1 MKHLRLILLLLAVC
15 FTQISFSQDL
25 AKKLESER
33 ILKSMISEIL
43 AEADTEQEAE
53 EKISRL
59 LVHDG
64 EYITKQ
70 EKVNCANE
78 YFEKCKKKLAK
89 WDAKLAAGKKV
100 YYEDAMYAANYY
112 VLGFKKICNQDYSKA
127 LEYLKLCP
135 QIPVTKMYTVA
146 LQYQLNKDKAA
157 ALAAMSFINKPSK
170 QLSDVASQY
179 GLEDVYHEKIMSL
192 IADKKQTLKRAIRS
206 KDFETLLSFIPY
218 DIPVVD
224 SLFATSNADIA
235 IAEYVKDNTSYIRK
249 IEEVED
255 FDDRNVIKIYKE
267 GDFPYGYRN
276 NGWATQKDDY
286 KDYFINKC
294 IFKHEM
300 PWALNALER
309 FDIEEIAKSYPV
321 NLQMLA
327 LTIKGKMTVGDSRGM
342 DLEYYKFYSGIVS
355 LCSEIITYQGQHDN
369 VNGSKREQDMLNCIK
384 TFKSRNI
391 LASFLVAVMVQV
403 NRYSS
408 YFTPEFKMKL
418 FNATKEIV
426 DQVPSLKNNEAL
438 PVIISSNGKVTTK
451 ENCKSNEIKKK
462 IYEPIM
468 NLILAE
474 YNKNKD
480 K

>member
-25 AKKLESER
+25 SKKWDEEKKF
-33 ILKSMISEIL
+33 KSAIEQVL

-53 EKISRL
+53 NKISSL
-59 LVHDG
+59 LEGDG

-100 YYEDAMYAANYY
+100 YYEDAVYAANYY

-224 SLFATSNADIA
+224 SLFATCDVDIA
-235 IAEYVKDNTSYIRK
+235 TAGCN

-255 FDDRNVIKIYKE
+255 FDDRNVIKIYKV
-267 GDFPYGYRN
+267 GDYDREWSN
-276 NGWATQKDDY
+276 KNDY

-300 PWALNALER
+300 PWALNTLER

-327 LTIKGKMTVGDSRGM
+327 LTIKGKMTVGDSRGV
-342 DLEYYKFYSGIVS
+342 DPEYYKFYSGIVS
-355 LCSEIITYQGQHDN
+355 LCSKIITYQGQHDN
-369 VNGSKREQDMLNCIK
+369 VNGSKKEQDMLNCIK

-426 DQVPSLKNNEAL
+426 DQVPSLKNNESL
-438 PVIISSNGKVTTK
+438 PVIISSNGKVTRK
-451 ENCKSNEIKKK
+451 ENCKE

>member
-15 FTQISFSQDL
+15 FTQFSFSQDL
-25 AKKLESER
+25 SKKWDEEKKF
-33 ILKSMISEIL
+33 KSAIEQVL
-43 AEADTEQEAE
+43 TEANTEEEAE

-59 LVHDG
+59 LKGDG
-64 EYITKQ
+64 YYITEQDK
-70 EKVNCANE
+70 ANIAND

-100 YYEDAMYAANYY
+100 YYEDAVYAANYY

-135 QIPVTKMYTVA
+135 QVPVTKMYTVA

-157 ALAAMSFINKPSK
+157 AMTAMSFINKPSK
-170 QLSDVASQY
+170 ELSDVASQY

-192 IADKKQTLKRAIRS
+192 IADKKQTLRRAIRS

-224 SLFATSNADIA
+224 SLFATSDVDIA
-235 IAEYVKDNTSYIRK
+235 TAGCN

-255 FDDRNVIKIYKE
+255 FDDRNVIKIYKV
-267 GDFPYGYRN
+267 GDYDREWSN
-276 NGWATQKDDY
+276 KNDY

-294 IFKHEM
+294 LFKHEM
-300 PWALNALER
+300 PWALNAQER

-342 DLEYYKFYSGIVS
+342 DLEYYKFDSGIVS

-451 ENCKSNEIKKK
+451 ENCKSQETEK

-468 NLILAE
+468 NFILAE

>member
-1 MKHLRLILLLLAVC
+1 MLHTDFFLTGLIKEMGRR
-15 FTQISFSQDL
+15 
-25 AKKLESER
+25 KKF
-33 ILKSMISEIL
+33 KSAIEQVL

-53 EKISRL
+53 NKISSL
-59 LVHDG
+59 LEGDG

-100 YYEDAMYAANYY
+100 YYRDAVYAANYY

-218 DIPVVD
+218 DIPEVD
-224 SLFATSNADIA
+224 SLFATNNVDIA
-235 IAEYVKDNTSYIRK
+235 IAEYVKDNMSYIRK

-255 FDDRNVIKIYKE
+255 FDDRNVIKIYKV
-267 GDFPYGYRN
+267 GDYDREWSN
-276 NGWATQKDDY
+276 KNDY

-300 PWALNALER
+300 PWALNTLER

-327 LTIKGKMTVGDSRGM
+327 LTIKGKMTVGDSRGV
-342 DLEYYKFYSGIVS
+342 DPEYYKFYSGIVS
-355 LCSEIITYQGQHDN
+355 LCSKIITYQGQHDN
-369 VNGSKREQDMLNCIK
+369 VNGSKKEQDMLNCIK

-426 DQVPSLKNNEAL
+426 DQVPSLKNNESL
-438 PVIISSNGKVTTK
+438 PVIISSNGKVTRK
-451 ENCKSNEIKKK
+451 ENCKE

>member
-15 FTQISFSQDL
+15 FTQFSFSQDL
-25 AKKLESER
+25 SKKWDEEKKF
-33 ILKSMISEIL
+33 KSAIEQVL
-43 AEADTEQEAE
+43 TEANTEEEAE

-59 LVHDG
+59 LKGDG
-64 EYITKQ
+64 YYITEQDK
-70 EKVNCANE
+70 ANIAND

-89 WDAKLAAGKKV
+89 WDAKLAAGKKM
-100 YYEDAMYAANYY
+100 YYQDAVYAANYY

-135 QIPVTKMYTVA
+135 QVPVTKMYTVA

-157 ALAAMSFINKPSK
+157 AMTAMSFINKPSK
-170 QLSDVASQY
+170 ELSDVASQY

-192 IADKKQTLKRAIRS
+192 IADKKQTLRRAIRS

-224 SLFATSNADIA
+224 SLFATNEVDIA
-235 IAEYVKDNTSYIRK
+235 TAQGLISGK
-249 IEEVED
+249 IEKVED
-255 FDDRNVIKIYKE
+255 FDDRNVIKIYKV
-267 GDFPYGYRN
+267 GDYDREWSN
-276 NGWATQKDDY
+276 KNDY

-294 IFKHEM
+294 LFKHEM
-300 PWALNALER
+300 PWALNAQER

-342 DLEYYKFYSGIVS
+342 DLEYYKFDSGIVS

-451 ENCKSNEIKKK
+451 ENCNN

-468 NLILAE
+468 NFILAE

>member
-33 ILKSMISEIL
+33 IPKSMISEIL

-53 EKISRL
+53 EKISSL
-59 LVHDG
+59 LEGDAD
-64 EYITKQ
+64 YITEQ
-70 EKVNCANE
+70 EKVNVANE

-294 IFKHEM
+294 AFKHEM
-300 PWALNALER
+300 SWALQAVELD
-309 FDIEEIAKSYPV
+309 FKKIAKSYPV
-321 NLQMLA
+321 KQQMQA
-327 LTIKGKMTVGDSRGM
+327 ITINRNG
-342 DLEYYKFYSGIVS
+342 YYKFDSWLADECKRINWAQSSATKGIRN
-355 LCSEIITYQGQHDN
+355 EM
-369 VNGSKREQDMLNCIK
+369 EQNMLNYIE

-391 LASFLVAVMVQV
+391 LGSFLAAVMVQV
-403 NRYSS
+403 YGRS
-408 YFTPEFKMKL
+408 FTPEFKIKL
-418 FNATKEIV
+418 FNVTKEIV

-451 ENCKSNEIKKK
+451 ENCKSQETEK

-468 NLILAE
+468 NFILAE

>member
-59 LVHDG
+59 LVYDG

-224 SLFATSNADIA
+224 SLFATCDVDIA
-235 IAEYVKDNTSYIRK
+235 TAGCN

-255 FDDRNVIKIYKE
+255 FDDRNVIKIYKV
-267 GDFPYGYRN
+267 GDYDRVWSN
-276 NGWATQKDDY
+276 KNDY

-300 PWALNALER
+300 PWALNTLER

-327 LTIKGKMTVGDSRGM
+327 LTIKGKMTVGDSRGV
-342 DLEYYKFYSGIVS
+342 DPEYYKFYSGIVS
-355 LCSEIITYQGQHDN
+355 LCSKIITYQGQHDN
-369 VNGSKREQDMLNCIK
+369 VNGSKKEQDMLNCIK

-426 DQVPSLKNNEAL
+426 DQVPSLKNNESL
-438 PVIISSNGKVTTK
+438 PVIISSNGKVTRK
-451 ENCKSNEIKKK
+451 ENCKE

>member
-33 ILKSMISEIL
+33 ILKSIISEIL

-112 VLGFKKICNQDYSKA
+112 ALGFKKICNQDYSKA

-224 SLFATSNADIA
+224 SLFATCDVDIA

-294 IFKHEM
+294 AFKHEM
-300 PWALNALER
+300 SWALQAVELDFEK
-309 FDIEEIAKSYPV
+309 IAKSYPV
-321 NLQMLA
+321 KQQMQA
-327 LTIKGKMTVGDSRGM
+327 ITINRNG
-342 DLEYYKFYSGIVS
+342 YYKFDSWLANECEKINWALNYEDIRP
-355 LCSEIITYQGQHDN
+355 
-369 VNGSKREQDMLNCIK
+369 KKEQNMLNYIE

-391 LASFLVAVMVQV
+391 LGSFLAAVMVQV
-403 NRYSS
+403 YGRS
-408 YFTPEFKMKL
+408 FTPEFKIKL
-418 FNATKEIV
+418 FNVTKEIV

-451 ENCKSNEIKKK
+451 ENCKSQETEK

-468 NLILAE
+468 NFILAE

-480 K
+480 KP

>member
-1 MKHLRLILLLLAVC
+1 MRRTRLILLLLAVC

-25 AKKLESER
+25 SKKWDEEKKF
-33 ILKSMISEIL
+33 KSAIEQVL

-53 EKISRL
+53 NKISSL
-59 LVHDG
+59 LEGDG

-179 GLEDVYHEKIMSL
+179 GLADVYHEKLMSL
-192 IADKKQTLKRAIRS
+192 LAEKKQTLKRAIRS

-224 SLFATSNADIA
+224 SLFATCDVDIA
-235 IAEYVKDNTSYIRK
+235 TAGCN

-255 FDDRNVIKIYKE
+255 FDDRNVIKIYKV
-267 GDFPYGYRN
+267 GDYDREWSN
-276 NGWATQKDDY
+276 KNDY

-300 PWALNALER
+300 PWALNTLER

-327 LTIKGKMTVGDSRGM
+327 LTIKGKMTVGDSRGV
-342 DLEYYKFYSGIVS
+342 DPEYYKFYSGIVS
-355 LCSEIITYQGQHDN
+355 LCRKIIYQGQHDN
-369 VNGSKREQDMLNCIK
+369 VNGSKKEQDMLNCIK

-426 DQVPSLKNNEAL
+426 DQVPSLKNNESL
-438 PVIISSNGKVTTK
+438 PVIISSNGKVTRK
-451 ENCKSNEIKKK
+451 ENCKE

>member
-25 AKKLESER
+25 AKKWESER
-33 ILKSMISEIL
+33 ILKSIISEIL

-112 VLGFKKICNQDYSKA
+112 ALGFKKICNQDYSKA

-224 SLFATSNADIA
+224 SLFATCDVDIA

-294 IFKHEM
+294 AFKHEM
-300 PWALNALER
+300 SWALQAVELDFEK
-309 FDIEEIAKSYPV
+309 IAKSYPV
-321 NLQMLA
+321 KQQMQA
-327 LTIKGKMTVGDSRGM
+327 ITINRNG
-342 DLEYYKFYSGIVS
+342 YYKFDSW
-355 LCSEIITYQGQHDN
+355 LANEC
-369 VNGSKREQDMLNCIK
+369 KRINWALNYEDIRTKKEQNMLNYIE

-391 LASFLVAVMVQV
+391 LGSFLAAVMVQV
-403 NRYSS
+403 YGRS
-408 YFTPEFKMKL
+408 FTPEFKIKL
-418 FNATKEIV
+418 FNVTKEIV

-451 ENCKSNEIKKK
+451 ENCKSQETEK

-468 NLILAE
+468 NFILAE

>member
-33 ILKSMISEIL
+33 ILKSIISEIL

-53 EKISRL
+53 NKISSL
-59 LVHDG
+59 LEGDAD
-64 EYITKQ
+64 YITEQ
-70 EKVNCANE
+70 EKVNVANE

-112 VLGFKKICNQDYSKA
+112 ALGFKKICNQDYSKA

-179 GLEDVYHEKIMSL
+179 GLEDVYHEKLMSL

-224 SLFATSNADIA
+224 SLFATCDVDIA

-294 IFKHEM
+294 AFKHEM
-300 PWALNALER
+300 SWALQAVELDFEK
-309 FDIEEIAKSYPV
+309 IAKSYPV
-321 NLQMLA
+321 KQQMQA
-327 LTIKGKMTVGDSRGM
+327 ITINRNG
-342 DLEYYKFYSGIVS
+342 YYKFDSWLANECEKINWALNYEDIRP
-355 LCSEIITYQGQHDN
+355 
-369 VNGSKREQDMLNCIK
+369 KKEQNMLNYIE

-391 LASFLVAVMVQV
+391 LGSFLAAVMVQV
-403 NRYSS
+403 YGRS
-408 YFTPEFKMKL
+408 FTPEFKIKL
-418 FNATKEIV
+418 FNVTKEIV

-451 ENCKSNEIKKK
+451 ENCKSQETEK

-468 NLILAE
+468 NFILAE

>member
-70 EKVNCANE
+70 EKVNVANE

-112 VLGFKKICNQDYSKA
+112 ALGFKKICNQDYSKA

-224 SLFATSNADIA
+224 SLFATCDVDIA

-294 IFKHEM
+294 AFKHEM
-300 PWALNALER
+300 SWALQAVELDFEK
-309 FDIEEIAKSYPV
+309 IAKSYPV
-321 NLQMLA
+321 KQQMQA
-327 LTIKGKMTVGDSRGM
+327 ITINRNG
-342 DLEYYKFYSGIVS
+342 YYKFDSWLANECEKINWALNYEDIRP
-355 LCSEIITYQGQHDN
+355 
-369 VNGSKREQDMLNCIK
+369 KKEQNMLNYIE

-391 LASFLVAVMVQV
+391 LGSFLAAVMVQV
-403 NRYSS
+403 YGRS
-408 YFTPEFKMKL
+408 FTPEFKIKL
-418 FNATKEIV
+418 FNVTKEIV

-451 ENCKSNEIKKK
+451 ENCKSQETEK

-468 NLILAE
+468 NFILAE

>member
-112 VLGFKKICNQDYSKA
+112 ALGFKKICNQDYSKA

-224 SLFATSNADIA
+224 SLFATCDVDIA
-235 IAEYVKDNTSYIRK
+235 TAGCN

-255 FDDRNVIKIYKE
+255 FDDRNVIKIYKV
-267 GDFPYGYRN
+267 GDYDREWSN
-276 NGWATQKDDY
+276 KNDY

-300 PWALNALER
+300 PWALNTLKR

-327 LTIKGKMTVGDSRGM
+327 LTIKGKMTVGDSRGV
-342 DLEYYKFYSGIVS
+342 DPEYYKFYSGIVS
-355 LCSEIITYQGQHDN
+355 LCSKIITYQGQHDN
-369 VNGSKREQDMLNCIK
+369 VNGSKKEQDMLNCIK

-426 DQVPSLKNNEAL
+426 DQVPSLKNNESL
-438 PVIISSNGKVTTK
+438 PVIISSNGKVTRK
-451 ENCKSNEIKKK
+451 ENCKE

>member
-179 GLEDVYHEKIMSL
+179 GLADVYHEKLMSL
-192 IADKKQTLKRAIRS
+192 LADKKQTLKRAIRS

-224 SLFATSNADIA
+224 SLFATNEVDIA
-235 IAEYVKDNTSYIRK
+235 TAQGLISGK
-249 IEEVED
+249 IEKVED
-255 FDDRNVIKIYKE
+255 FDDRNVIKIYKV
-267 GDFPYGYRN
+267 GDYDREWSN
-276 NGWATQKDDY
+276 KNDY

-294 IFKHEM
+294 LFKHEM
-300 PWALNALER
+300 PWTLQVMSNTNKLPG
-309 FDIEEIAKSYPV
+309 FVEIAESYPV
-321 NLQMLA
+321 KLLMQAFTL
-327 LTIKGKMTVGDSRGM
+327 KDKRQ
-342 DLEYYKFYSGIVS
+342 
-355 LCSEIITYQGQHDN
+355 TY
-369 VNGSKREQDMLNCIK
+369 MLNVYEEFYELNDWLYGWCHNNNFIDDK
-384 TFKSRNI
+384 KILHYIETLKSRNI

-403 NRYSS
+403 YGNS
-408 YFTPEFKMKL
+408 YTPVFKAKL
-418 FNATKEIV
+418 FNITKGIV
-426 DQVPSLKNNEAL
+426 DQAPLLKNNEAL
-438 PVIISSNGKVTTK
+438 PIIMDSNGKVTIK
-451 ENCKSNEIKKK
+451 ENYKSQ
-462 IYEPIM
+462 
-468 NLILAE
+468 
-474 YNKNKD
+474 D
-480 K
+480 S

>member
-224 SLFATSNADIA
+224 SLFATNEVDIA
-235 IAEYVKDNTSYIRK
+235 TAQGLISGK
-249 IEEVED
+249 IEKVED
-255 FDDRNVIKIYKE
+255 FDDRNVIKIYKV
-267 GDFPYGYRN
+267 GDYDREWSN
-276 NGWATQKDDY
+276 KNDY

-294 IFKHEM
+294 LFKHEM
-300 PWALNALER
+300 PWTLQVMSNTNKLPG
-309 FDIEEIAKSYPV
+309 FVEIAESYPV
-321 NLQMLA
+321 KLLMQAFTL
-327 LTIKGKMTVGDSRGM
+327 KDKRQ
-342 DLEYYKFYSGIVS
+342 
-355 LCSEIITYQGQHDN
+355 TY
-369 VNGSKREQDMLNCIK
+369 MLNVYEEFYELNDWLYGWCHNNNFIDDK
-384 TFKSRNI
+384 KILHYIETLKSRNI

-403 NRYSS
+403 YGNS
-408 YFTPEFKMKL
+408 YTPVFKAKL
-418 FNATKEIV
+418 FNITKGIV
-426 DQVPSLKNNEAL
+426 DQAPLLKNNEAL
-438 PVIISSNGKVTTK
+438 PIIIDSNGKVTIK
-451 ENCKSNEIKKK
+451 ENYKSQERKN

-468 NLILAE
+468 NFILAE
-474 YNKNKD
+474 YNKNKN

>member
-25 AKKLESER
+25 AKKWESER
-33 ILKSMISEIL
+33 ILKSIISEIL

-112 VLGFKKICNQDYSKA
+112 ALGFKKICNQDYSKA

-255 FDDRNVIKIYKE
+255 FEDRNVIKIYKE

-286 KDYFINKC
+286 KDYFINKYA
-294 IFKHEM
+294 FKHEM
-300 PWALNALER
+300 PWALQAVELDFEK
-309 FDIEEIAKSYPV
+309 IAKSYPV
-321 NLQMLA
+321 KQQMQA
-327 LTIKGKMTVGDSRGM
+327 ITINRNG
-342 DLEYYKFYSGIVS
+342 YYKFDSWLADECKKINWALNYEDIR
-355 LCSEIITYQGQHDN
+355 T
-369 VNGSKREQDMLNCIK
+369 KKEQNMLNYIE

-391 LASFLVAVMVQV
+391 LGSFLAAVMVQV
-403 NRYSS
+403 YGRS
-408 YFTPEFKMKL
+408 FTPEFKIKL
-418 FNATKEIV
+418 FNVTKEIV

-451 ENCKSNEIKKK
+451 ENCKSQETEK

-468 NLILAE
+468 NFILAE

>member
-15 FTQISFSQDL
+15 FTQISFSQNL
-25 AKKLESER
+25 AKKWESER
-33 ILKSMISEIL
+33 ILKSIISEIL

-70 EKVNCANE
+70 EKVNCVNE

-112 VLGFKKICNQDYSKA
+112 ALGFKKICNQDYSKA

-192 IADKKQTLKRAIRS
+192 LADKKQALKRAIRS
-206 KDFETLLSFIPY
+206 KDFETLLSYIPY

-224 SLFATSNADIA
+224 SLFATSEVDIA
-235 IAEYVKDNTSYIRK
+235 TASYKESGIWNHRG

-255 FDDRNVIKIYKE
+255 FNDRNVIKIYKV
-267 GDFPYGYRN
+267 GDYELEWSN
-276 NGWATQKDDY
+276 IKDY

-294 IFKHEM
+294 AFKHEM
-300 PWALNALER
+300 PWAMSKVNLDFEK
-309 FDIEEIAKSYPV
+309 IARSYPV
-321 NLQMLA
+321 KQQMLA
-327 LTIKGKMTVGDSRGM
+327 ITIKAEDR
-342 DLEYYKFYSGIVS
+342 EYYKFDSWLAQKCVGIEYVQRYKM
-355 LCSEIITYQGQHDN
+355 EGYEDEDKEEH
-369 VNGSKREQDMLNCIK
+369 MLNYIK

-391 LASFLVAVMVQV
+391 LGSFLAAVMVQV
-403 NRYSS
+403 YGRS
-408 YFTPEFKMKL
+408 FTPEFKIKL
-418 FNATKEIV
+418 FNVTKEIV

-451 ENCKSNEIKKK
+451 ENCKSQETEK

-468 NLILAE
+468 NFILAE

>member
-25 AKKLESER
+25 SKKWDEAKKF
-33 ILKSMISEIL
+33 KSAIEQVL

-53 EKISRL
+53 NKISSL
-59 LVHDG
+59 LEGDG

-100 YYEDAMYAANYY
+100 YYRDAVYAANYY

-224 SLFATSNADIA
+224 SLFATCDVDIA
-235 IAEYVKDNTSYIRK
+235 TAGCN

-255 FDDRNVIKIYKE
+255 FDDRNVIKIYKV
-267 GDFPYGYRN
+267 GDYDREWSN
-276 NGWATQKDDY
+276 KNDY

-300 PWALNALER
+300 PWALNTLER

-327 LTIKGKMTVGDSRGM
+327 LTIKGKMTVGDSRGV
-342 DLEYYKFYSGIVS
+342 DPEYYKFYSGIVS
-355 LCSEIITYQGQHDN
+355 LCSKIITYQGQHDN
-369 VNGSKREQDMLNCIK
+369 VNGSKKEQDMLNCIK

-426 DQVPSLKNNEAL
+426 DQVPSLKNNESL
-438 PVIISSNGKVTTK
+438 PVIISSNGKVTRK
-451 ENCKSNEIKKK
+451 ENCKE

>member
-25 AKKLESER
+25 AKKWAEEDKF
-33 ILKSMISEIL
+33 KSAIEQVLI
-43 AEADTEQEAE
+43 EADTEQEAE

-59 LVHDG
+59 LEYDG

-70 EKVNCANE
+70 DKANIANE

-100 YYEDAMYAANYY
+100 YSEDAMYAANYY
-112 VLGFKKICNQDYSKA
+112 ILGFKKICNQDYSKA

-135 QIPVTKMYTVA
+135 QVPITKMYTVA

-157 ALAAMSFINKPSK
+157 AMAAMSFINKPSK
-170 QLSDVASQY
+170 ELSDVASQY

-192 IADKKQTLKRAIRS
+192 IADKKQTLRRAIRS

-224 SLFATSNADIA
+224 SLFATSDVDIA
-235 IAEYVKDNTSYIRK
+235 IARIDDGHVWESRK
-249 IEEVED
+249 IEEIED
-255 FDDRNVIKIYKE
+255 FDDRNVIKIYKV
-267 GDFPYGYRN
+267 GDYDME
-276 NGWATQKDDY
+276 WSSAKDDY
-286 KDYFINKC
+286 KEYFINKC
-294 IFKHEM
+294 AFKHEM
-300 PWALNALER
+300 LWAMSKVNLD
-309 FDIEEIAKSYPV
+309 FVKIAKSYPV
-321 NLQMLA
+321 KLQMLA
-327 LTIKGKMTVGDSRGM
+327 ITAKRDDHYIFDSWL
-342 DLEYYKFYSGIVS
+342 DD
-355 LCSEIITYQGQHDN
+355 LCSNIIYLSKYDETRN
-369 VNGSKREQDMLNCIK
+369 KREQDMLNYIG

-391 LASFLVAVMVQV
+391 LWSFLAAVMVQV
-403 NRYSS
+403 YQYSS

-451 ENCKSNEIKKK
+451 ENCKN

-468 NLILAE
+468 NFILAE

>member
-53 EKISRL
+53 EKISSL
-59 LVHDG
+59 LEGDAD
-64 EYITKQ
+64 YITEQ
-70 EKVNCANE
+70 EKVNVANE

-267 GDFPYGYRN
+267 GDFHYGYRN

-294 IFKHEM
+294 AFKHEM
-300 PWALNALER
+300 SWALQAVELD
-309 FDIEEIAKSYPV
+309 FKKIAKSYPV
-321 NLQMLA
+321 KQQMQA
-327 LTIKGKMTVGDSRGM
+327 ITINRNG
-342 DLEYYKFYSGIVS
+342 YYKFDSWLADECKRINWAQSSATKGIRN
-355 LCSEIITYQGQHDN
+355 EM
-369 VNGSKREQDMLNCIK
+369 EQNMLNYIE

-391 LASFLVAVMVQV
+391 LGSFLAAVMVQV
-403 NRYSS
+403 YGRS
-408 YFTPEFKMKL
+408 FTPEFKIKL
-418 FNATKEIV
+418 FNVTKEIV

-451 ENCKSNEIKKK
+451 ENCKSQETEK

-468 NLILAE
+468 NFILAE

>member
-25 AKKLESER
+25 AKKWESER
-33 ILKSMISEIL
+33 ILKSIISEIL

-70 EKVNCANE
+70 EKVNCVNE

-112 VLGFKKICNQDYSKA
+112 ALGFKKICNQDYSKA

-192 IADKKQTLKRAIRS
+192 LADKKQALKRAIRS
-206 KDFETLLSFIPY
+206 KDFETLLSYIPY

-224 SLFATSNADIA
+224 SLFATNEVDIA
-235 IAEYVKDNTSYIRK
+235 TAQGLISGK
-249 IEEVED
+249 IEKVED
-255 FDDRNVIKIYKE
+255 FDDRNVIKIYKV
-267 GDFPYGYRN
+267 GDYDREWSN
-276 NGWATQKDDY
+276 KNDY

-294 IFKHEM
+294 LFKHEM
-300 PWALNALER
+300 PWTLQVMSNTNKLPG
-309 FDIEEIAKSYPV
+309 FVEIAESYPV
-321 NLQMLA
+321 KLLMQAFTL
-327 LTIKGKMTVGDSRGM
+327 KDKRQ
-342 DLEYYKFYSGIVS
+342 
-355 LCSEIITYQGQHDN
+355 TY
-369 VNGSKREQDMLNCIK
+369 MLNVYEEFYELNDWLYGWCHNNNFIDDK
-384 TFKSRNI
+384 KILHYIETLKSRNI

-403 NRYSS
+403 YGNS
-408 YFTPEFKMKL
+408 YTPVFKAKL
-418 FNATKEIV
+418 FNITKGIV
-426 DQVPSLKNNEAL
+426 DQAPLLKNNEAL
-438 PVIISSNGKVTTK
+438 PIIIDSNGKVTIK
-451 ENCKSNEIKKK
+451 ENYKSQERKN

-468 NLILAE
+468 NFILAE
-474 YNKNKD
+474 YNKNKN

>member
-25 AKKLESER
+25 AKKWESER

-112 VLGFKKICNQDYSKA
+112 ALGFKKICNQDYSKA

-170 QLSDVASQY
+170 ELSDVASQY

-192 IADKKQTLKRAIRS
+192 IADKKQTLRRAIRS

-224 SLFATSNADIA
+224 SLFATNEVDIA
-235 IAEYVKDNTSYIRK
+235 TAQGLISGK
-249 IEEVED
+249 IEKVED
-255 FDDRNVIKIYKE
+255 FDDRNVIKIYKV
-267 GDFPYGYRN
+267 GDYDREWSN
-276 NGWATQKDDY
+276 KNDY

-294 IFKHEM
+294 AFKHEM
-300 PWALNALER
+300 PWALQAVKLD
-309 FDIEEIAKSYPV
+309 FKKIAKSYPV
-321 NLQMLA
+321 KQQMQA
-327 LTIKGKMTVGDSRGM
+327 ITIKAKNRK
-342 DLEYYKFYSGIVS
+342 YYKFDIWLDDECKNINWAQSYADK
-355 LCSEIITYQGQHDN
+355 ETRN
-369 VNGSKREQDMLNCIK
+369 KKEQNMLNYIE

-391 LASFLVAVMVQV
+391 LGSFLAAVMVQV
-403 NRYSS
+403 YGRS
-408 YFTPEFKMKL
+408 FTPEFKIKL
-418 FNATKEIV
+418 FNVTKEIV

-451 ENCKSNEIKKK
+451 ENCKSQETEK

-468 NLILAE
+468 NFILAE

>member
-59 LVHDG
+59 LVYDG
-64 EYITKQ
+64 KYITKQ
-70 EKVNCANE
+70 EKVNVANE

-100 YYEDAMYAANYY
+100 YYEDAVYAANYY
-112 VLGFKKICNQDYSKA
+112 ALGFKKICNQDYSKA

-224 SLFATSNADIA
+224 SLFATCDVDIA

-294 IFKHEM
+294 AFKHEM
-300 PWALNALER
+300 SWALQAVELDFEK
-309 FDIEEIAKSYPV
+309 IAKSYPV
-321 NLQMLA
+321 KQQMQA
-327 LTIKGKMTVGDSRGM
+327 ITINRNG
-342 DLEYYKFYSGIVS
+342 YYKFDSW
-355 LCSEIITYQGQHDN
+355 LANEC
-369 VNGSKREQDMLNCIK
+369 KRINWALNYEDIRPKKEQNMLNYIE

-391 LASFLVAVMVQV
+391 LGSFLAAVMVQV
-403 NRYSS
+403 YGRS
-408 YFTPEFKMKL
+408 FTPEFKIKL
-418 FNATKEIV
+418 FNVTKEIV

-451 ENCKSNEIKKK
+451 ENCKSQETEK

-468 NLILAE
+468 NFILAE

>member
-1 MKHLRLILLLLAVC
+1 MLHTDFFLTGLIKEMGRR
-15 FTQISFSQDL
+15 
-25 AKKLESER
+25 KKF
-33 ILKSMISEIL
+33 KSAIEQVL

-53 EKISRL
+53 NKISSL
-59 LVHDG
+59 LEGDG

-100 YYEDAMYAANYY
+100 YYEDAVYAANYY

-179 GLEDVYHEKIMSL
+179 GLADVYHEKLMSL
-192 IADKKQTLKRAIRS
+192 LAEKKQTLKRAIRS

-224 SLFATSNADIA
+224 SLFATCDVDIA
-235 IAEYVKDNTSYIRK
+235 TAGCN

-255 FDDRNVIKIYKE
+255 FDDRNVIKIYKV
-267 GDFPYGYRN
+267 GDYDREWSN
-276 NGWATQKDDY
+276 KNDY

-300 PWALNALER
+300 PWALNTLER

-327 LTIKGKMTVGDSRGM
+327 LTIKGKMTVGDSRGV
-342 DLEYYKFYSGIVS
+342 DPEYYKFYSGIVS
-355 LCSEIITYQGQHDN
+355 LCSKIITYQGQHDN
-369 VNGSKREQDMLNCIK
+369 VNGSKKEQDMLNCIK

-426 DQVPSLKNNEAL
+426 DQVPSLKNNESL
-438 PVIISSNGKVTTK
+438 PVIISSNGKVTRK
-451 ENCKSNEIKKK
+451 ENCKE
-462 IYEPIM
+462 IYEPIR

>member
-59 LVHDG
+59 LVYDG
-64 EYITKQ
+64 KYITKQ
-70 EKVNCANE
+70 EKVNVANE

-112 VLGFKKICNQDYSKA
+112 ALGFKKICNQDYSKA

-179 GLEDVYHEKIMSL
+179 GLADVYHEKLMSL
-192 IADKKQTLKRAIRS
+192 LAEKKQTLKRAIRS

-224 SLFATSNADIA
+224 SLFATCDVDIA

-294 IFKHEM
+294 AFKHEM
-300 PWALNALER
+300 SWALQAVELDFEK
-309 FDIEEIAKSYPV
+309 IAKSYPV
-321 NLQMLA
+321 KQQMQA
-327 LTIKGKMTVGDSRGM
+327 ITINRNG
-342 DLEYYKFYSGIVS
+342 YYKFDSWLANECERINWALNYEDIRP
-355 LCSEIITYQGQHDN
+355 
-369 VNGSKREQDMLNCIK
+369 KKEQNMLNYIE

-391 LASFLVAVMVQV
+391 LGSFLAAVMVQV
-403 NRYSS
+403 YGRS
-408 YFTPEFKMKL
+408 FTPEFKIKL
-418 FNATKEIV
+418 FNVTKEIV

-451 ENCKSNEIKKK
+451 ENCKSQETEK

-468 NLILAE
+468 NFILAE